1 MKKSKFFKDNKLSV
15 KKTPKQSYTQ
25 ALSPR
30 TSEILKIKDNFPNLF
45 ANKIDN
51 IHKMIY
57 SNGKSKPKLNI
68 TTKDPLRKQ
77 VIAPMSNNNKAKF
90 IMSLSEHITN
100 IVRSL
105 KNIKSEVMA
114 DFIHMDSISIII
126 VTNKVASALNLQTI
140 EKYIKNVDY
149 IKLEEI
155 DTS

>member
-1 MKKSKFFKDNKLSV
+1 
-15 KKTPKQSYTQ
+15 
-25 ALSPR
+25 
-30 TSEILKIKDNFPNLF
+30 
-45 ANKIDN
+45 
-51 IHKMIY
+51 
-57 SNGKSKPKLNI
+57 
-68 TTKDPLRKQ
+68 
-77 VIAPMSNNNKAKF
+77 MSNNNKAKF
-90 IMSLSEHITN
+90 IMSLSKHITN

-140 EKYIKNVDY
+140 EKYIKNVDH

>member
-1 MKKSKFFKDNKLSV
+1 
-15 KKTPKQSYTQ
+15 
-25 ALSPR
+25 
-30 TSEILKIKDNFPNLF
+30 
-45 ANKIDN
+45 
-51 IHKMIY
+51 MIY

-90 IMSLSEHITN
+90 IMSLSKHITN

-140 EKYIKNVDY
+140 EKYIKNVDH

>member
-1 MKKSKFFKDNKLSV
+1 M
-15 KKTPKQSYTQ
+15 
-25 ALSPR
+25 
-30 TSEILKIKDNFPNLF
+30 
-45 ANKIDN
+45 
-51 IHKMIY
+51 
-57 SNGKSKPKLNI
+57 
-68 TTKDPLRKQ
+68 
-77 VIAPMSNNNKAKF
+77 
-90 IMSLSEHITN
+90 MSLSEHITN

-126 VTNKVASALNLQTI
+126 VTNKVASVNLWTI

>member
-1 MKKSKFFKDNKLSV
+1 
-15 KKTPKQSYTQ
+15 
-25 ALSPR
+25 
-30 TSEILKIKDNFPNLF
+30 
-45 ANKIDN
+45 
-51 IHKMIY
+51 
-57 SNGKSKPKLNI
+57 
-68 TTKDPLRKQ
+68 
-77 VIAPMSNNNKAKF
+77 MSNNNKAKF